1 MSKTRK
7 YRVALMQKEIR
18 DGRTTYSFLQPL
30 PTEEDRAAIQQ
41 TYGKVTLGNRKEA
54 ERSGIRFSLLSRS
67 IY

>member
-1 MSKTRK
+1 
-7 YRVALMQKEIR
+7 MQKEIR

>member
-7 YRVALMQKEIR
+7 YRVALMQK
-18 DGRTTYSFLQPL
+18 RTTYSFLQPL

-41 TYGKVTLGNRKEA
+41 TYSKVTLGNRKEA

-67 IY
+67 IN